1 MYVGCGGLPL
11 PSIGGDMVVGEGRE
25 SKGWCAGNREKKDT
39 PSCDRDICIES
50 GKAFRVQLA
59 VQYWNPQRRDGTC
72 D

>member
-1 MYVGCGGLPL
+1 
-11 PSIGGDMVVGEGRE
+11 MVVGVGRE